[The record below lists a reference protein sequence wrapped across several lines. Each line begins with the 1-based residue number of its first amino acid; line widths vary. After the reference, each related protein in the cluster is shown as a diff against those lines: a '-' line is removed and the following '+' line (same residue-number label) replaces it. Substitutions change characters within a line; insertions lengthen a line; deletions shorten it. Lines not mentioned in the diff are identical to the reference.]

1 MRLMPRPTCKRAGG
15 DGTKA
20 RAASPTGVDLGAR
33 KILSAQSNLAPKTL
47 AAPLLPHH
55 QRDCIPSLPQFSS
68 IANMGF
74 TDFVSDAGLTLL
86 NNWVKTRSYIVG

>member
-1 MRLMPRPTCKRAGG
+1 VLFPSSHHINATAYPLSRN
-15 DGTKA
+15 
-20 RAASPTGVDLGAR
+20 SP
-33 KILSAQSNLAPKTL
+33 
-47 AAPLLPHH
+47 
-55 QRDCIPSLPQFSS
+55 S